1 MTKEITIRCN
11 CGDHKFLTLWKD
23 DDFLP
28 DSWELTYSRHYMPFW
43 RNGRL
48 RYALKLIFR
57 PYSLSDWED
66 FIISDKD
73 MKKII
78 KKVQE

>member
-1 MTKEITIRCN
+1 MTKGITIRCQ
-11 CGDHKFLTLWKD
+11 CGDHKFLTLWRD
-23 DDFLP
+23 DKFLP
-28 DSWELTYSRHYMPFW
+28 NCWELTYSRHYLPLW
-43 RNGRL
+43 WRL
-48 RYALKLIFR
+48 RYALKLVFR

-66 FIISDKD
+66 FIISDKN